1 MLANEISFHV
11 NSNEVVNCRVFNIK
25 EKTYLLVKIKGPNI
39 KDIILIQLRKL
50 KVLLI
55 VFEKKN
61 IRFEHDN
68 HWTKGS

>member
-55 VFEKKN
+55 VFEKKKYK
-61 IRFEHDN
+61 I
-68 HWTKGS
+68 WTWQPLN